1 MSSPCELCLITYTPT
16 LVLIIIL
23 NVNRSIIGE
32 LDEDLDAHIELS
44 QLRGHPL
51 KPVIH

>member
-1 MSSPCELCLITYTPT
+1 MSYVLYITYAAI
-16 LVLIIIL
+16 LVLIVII
-23 NVNRSIIGE
+23 NVYRSIIGE

>member
-1 MSSPCELCLITYTPT
+1 MVLTY
-16 LVLIIIL
+16 
-23 NVNRSIIGE
+23 RGIIGE
-32 LDEDLDAHIELS
+32 LDEDLDAHIGLS